1 MFNDYQ
7 IVHESKFGLLP
18 EVIIGILIFVLITVA
33 ISLISMAIVFKKANK
48 PWWSALIPIYN
59 FIVLL
64 ELATMPTWCII
75 LLFVPFANIIVL
87 IIASMNLAIAFNKKK
102 YFGIGLFFLPFVFYP
117 LLAFGKSEYQGINNS
132 AFNTY
137 TVDPNAL
144 VKEISIEEI
153 NQQIT
158 STNQVE
164 ITTGKGKKSEYKVP
178 ESLQVK
184 EEEKQPIFE
193 PQQEMLADFRVETKP
208 KIIENNQT
216 ENKNINVLEKK
227 VQPSEVSSIQDFYKK
242 FKDES
247 TTNAPVNPA
256 QEISQMI
263 NPEKENQRI
272 EQDNDF
278 VTCPK
283 CNSKLKKGATQCFL
297 CGAKIE

>member
-18 EVIIGILIFVLITVA
+18 EVIICILIFGLIITG

-75 LLFVPFANIIVL
+75 ILFVPFANIIVL
-87 IIASMNLAIAFNKKK
+87 IIASMNLAVAFNKKN
-102 YFGIGLFFLPFVFYP
+102 YFGIGLFFLPFIFYP

-132 AFNTY
+132 AFNTH
-137 TVDPNAL
+137 TVDSNAL

-153 NQQIT
+153 NQQIA

-164 ITTGKGKKSEYKVP
+164 ITTGTGKKSEYKVP
-178 ESLQVK
+178 ESLKVK
-184 EEEKQPIFE
+184 EEPKQQIFQ
-193 PQQEMLADFRVETKP
+193 PQQEMLANFKVETKP
-208 KIIENNQT
+208 KIIENSQA
-216 ENKNINVLEKK
+216 ESKNINVPEPK
-227 VQPSEVSSIQDFYKK
+227 VQTSEISSIQDFYKK
-242 FKDES
+242 FKDE
-247 TTNAPVNPA
+247 TTSNAPLNPA
-256 QEISQMI
+256 KEIEQMI
-263 NPEKENQRI
+263 SPKKEDSKI
-272 EQDNDF
+272 EQNSNL

-283 CNSKLKKGATQCFL
+283 CHAKLKKGATQCFL
-297 CGAKIE
+297 CGSKIE